1 MLVDPVPEVQQRADG
16 HFFHIVVEL
25 CTKRAQLP
33 ASPGFIV
40 RSGTIAKKLWHNRRS
55 FPRHPP
61 YLATS
66 NRYQMADASTER
78 MPPELN
84 LSAQDSRL
92 RSFTHPGADNP

>member
-1 MLVDPVPEVQQRADG
+1 VLVDTVLESQRHGDG
-16 HFFHIVVEL
+16 HFFHIVAEL
-25 CTKRAQLP
+25 WIKRAQLP
-33 ASPGFIV
+33 ASTGFIA

-55 FPRHPP
+55 FPRHAP